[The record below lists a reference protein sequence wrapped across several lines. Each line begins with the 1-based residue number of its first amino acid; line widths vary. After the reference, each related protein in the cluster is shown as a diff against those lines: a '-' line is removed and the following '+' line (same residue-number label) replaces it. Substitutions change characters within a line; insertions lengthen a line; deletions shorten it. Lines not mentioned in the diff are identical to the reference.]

1 MVITFK
7 DFPNIGN
14 YFGRE
19 ERKNAYLKIGR
30 HLYSK
35 SS

>member
-19 ERKNAYLKIGR
+19 DRKGEKKRLPKNW
-30 HLYSK
+30 
-35 SS
+35 